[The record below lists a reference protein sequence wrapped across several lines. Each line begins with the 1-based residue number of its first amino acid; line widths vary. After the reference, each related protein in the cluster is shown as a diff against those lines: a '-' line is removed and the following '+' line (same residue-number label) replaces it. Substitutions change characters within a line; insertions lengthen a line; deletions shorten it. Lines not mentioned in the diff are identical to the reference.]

1 MIARKRSFLVAGAL
15 LLAGCGGLPRSL
27 RQEIASE
34 NEKLKQAEQQLD
46 RSRKTVRD
54 DLAHAPDLF
63 QGTSAA
69 AEWPQRFRSA
79 ESKLDSAKS
88 DSRELAKMERSG
100 GKEAIMRAERLL
112 SDERHL
118 REAALSEAQAVE
130 TDARHWLDFRS
141 NLPHYLAK
149 MQTEY
154 DAIHAVDFAPVTNM
168 VARAERDWPAK
179 KADLDSRLAALKSG
193 QKKAEEQWRS
203 TEAARQSAGSAA
215 TGPVVATLVQAEDVL
230 ARESVGLPRSA
241 GELTAMSGQLYDA
254 WDKVLEDLEVARNG
268 PDTVYREKLK
278 TVRTHFVDV
287 PAKQTEVSSDVQ
299 WVNVS
304 PGAWRT
310 VENDLGMAIS
320 HKDAGLYD
328 SEAQNTAQPAGFAYI
343 APPSVGSNQYGYWNH
358 TDHGS
363 FWTFLPQ
370 YLIMRELLWG
380 HAYRPVV
387 INEYNGYYNA
397 QRSGRTW
404 YGKETPASP
413 PKYGS
418 HGTFTEQ
425 RYAGSRYVQ
434 SGGFKGSA
442 YASGGSGGP
451 SAARS
456 PSGSQRFGGAPN
468 DNGQGRRFGHG
479 SDSESSGKRFGSGAG
494 SGSSPPP
501 SGRRFGSGGGS
512 RPAPRSFGR
521 RR

>member
-1 MIARKRSFLVAGAL
+1 MIARKRSFLARKRFILVVAGAL
-15 LLAGCGGLPRSL
+15 LLAGCGGLPRPL

-46 RSRKTVRD
+46 RSRKTVQD

-63 QGTSAA
+63 QGTPAA
-69 AEWPQRFRSA
+69 TEWPRRLRSA

-88 DSRELAKMERSG
+88 DSRELAKMERTG
-100 GKEAIMRAERLL
+100 GKEAIIRAERLIG
-112 SDERHL
+112 DERHL
-118 REAALSEAQAVE
+118 RQTALDEAQAVE
-130 TDARHWLDFRS
+130 TDATHWLDFRG

-154 DAIHAVDFAPVTNM
+154 DAIHAVDFTPVTN
-168 VARAERDWPAK
+168 VVGKAELDWPAK
-179 KADLDSRLAALKSG
+179 KADLDSRLAALKSERE
-193 QKKAEEQWRS
+193 KAEAQWRS
-203 TEAARQSAGSAA
+203 TEAARQSASAQA
-215 TGPVVATLVQAEDVL
+215 TGPVVATLVGADDVL
-230 ARESVGLPRSA
+230 ASESA
-241 GELTAMSGQLYDA
+241 GLLRNAAQLTAMCGQLYDA
-254 WDKVLEDLEVARNG
+254 WDKVLDDLEVSHDG
-268 PDTVYREKLK
+268 PDTVYREKVK

-287 PAKQTEVSSDVQ
+287 AAKQTEVSSDVQ
-299 WVNVS
+299 WVDVS
-304 PGAWRT
+304 PGAWRA

-343 APPSVGSNQYGYWNH
+343 APPSVGSNQYGYWSH

-380 HAYRPVV
+380 HSYRPIV

-404 YGKETPASP
+404 YGQETPASP

-442 YASGGSGGP
+442 YASGGSSRP
-451 SAARS
+451 SAAPSPS
-456 PSGSQRFGGAPN
+456 PSGSQRFGSAPN
-468 DNGQGRRFGHG
+468 DSSQGRRFGHG
-479 SDSESSGKRFGSGAG
+479 SNGG
-494 SGSSPPP
+494 SGSPPPP
-501 SGRRFGSGGGS
+501 SGKRFGSGGGS
-512 RPAPRSFGR
+512 RPSAPRSFGHR
-521 RR
+521 R